1 MGYEREIDPSA
12 ELAAR
17 IEHIEAKRFVQHS
30 RAKNFLDKF
39 EELLTTKTPRYYLVT
54 GVSGSGKSELAEQFI
69 RRHPID
75 MHGTSDAAVLPAIHA
90 TMPEKGSLSA
100 FGEEILDAMMHESSS
115 STTAMEKM
123 RMARKLTKSLN
134 VKVVFLDEI
143 QHLSLGGP
151 INREQVRNGLKRYMK
166 ECGASV
172 IALGIPEGLGII
184 HHEPQLR
191 RHFKTL
197 TLPAWQA
204 DEEGRSLLHK
214 LETDFG
220 LAKGAH
226 IAHHETLSREVFDM
240 AEGVL
245 AHVVEMMQEAAIVA
259 VKTGTE
265 RITREIIR
273 SLGWVKHSEACRIAA
288 AQAGISPTLVGIDH
302 RKKRGMRIT

>member
-1 MGYEREIDPSA
+1 MGFERKIDPSA

-30 RAKNFLDKF
+30 RAKGYLDKF
-39 EELLTTKTPRYYLVT
+39 EELLTTKKPKFYLVT

-69 RRHPID
+69 RNHPVD
-75 MHGTSDAAVLPAIHA
+75 MHGTPDAAILPAIHA
-90 TMPEKGSLSA
+90 TMPEKGSLSE
-100 FGEEILDAMMHESSS
+100 FGEEILDAMMHESTS

-151 INREQVRNGLKRYMK
+151 INREQVRNGLKRYLK

-245 AHVVEMMQEAAIVA
+245 AHVVEILQDAAIVA

-265 RITREIIR
+265 QITREIIR
-273 SLGWVKHSEACRIAA
+273 SLGWVKHSDACRIAA
-288 AQAGISPTLVGIDH
+288 AQAGISPTLVGIDR
-302 RKKRGMRIT
+302 RKKRGMRA